1 MGVLLAVR
9 PIIAMLGA
17 GRRERRKYID
27 LHQARMAQL
36 PHQRRDASIED
47 FNMTAAE
54 RAPILEAIAI
64 SKSYGARLALDDLSV
79 AVRPGEVAG
88 LLGPNGAGKTT
99 TLSILSTLMRP
110 DRGRVLIAGKAPASD
125 PRGLGRML
133 GLVPQSLA
141 LYPSLSAAQNLWH
154 FARMQGLSRVEA
166 RAGCESVLDEVGLVE
181 RASDPMHS
189 FSGGMKRRLNLACGI
204 VHRPAVLMLDEPT
217 VGVDLQSREK
227 ILSLVRR
234 LADAGAA
241 VIYSTHYMEEAE
253 RICDRVMLIDR
264 GKLIADGSVEQLVA
278 LGGGHPRLE
287 LTYRGE
293 FADGWNHNI
302 AGVRE
307 ITHSEGRLALEL
319 TALAQVPEVL
329 AQLRAA
335 NVNVVDF
342 SVHSPNLADAFVALT
357 GHSLRDNV

>member
-1 MGVLLAVR
+1 
-9 PIIAMLGA
+9 
-17 GRRERRKYID
+17 
-27 LHQARMAQL
+27 MAQL
-36 PHQRRDASIED
+36 PHQRRDAFRQTFNED
-47 FNMTAAE
+47 FKMISAE

-64 SKSYGARLALDDLSV
+64 SKSYGARRALDDLSI

-110 DRGRVLIAGKAPASD
+110 DRGRVLIAGKPPASD

-154 FARMQGLSRVEA
+154 FARMQGLSRLKA
-166 RAGCESVLDEVGLVE
+166 RAACESALTEVGLDE

-264 GKLIADGSVEQLVA
+264 GKLIADGTVEQLVA

-293 FADGWNHNI
+293 FAAAWNCGMK
-302 AGVRE
+302 GVRE
-307 ITHSEGRLALEL
+307 LAPAGEGRLALEL

-357 GHSLRDNV
+357 GHSLRDNG